1 MLDQIDLNKRIDKE
15 AYKSAVTL
23 LCAKIGELQ
32 RSVREE
38 QVAVLVLLEGWDTAG
53 KGTLLGRIL
62 RPLDPRGFKVY
73 NVGKPS
79 EEELLRPYLWPFWSK
94 TPAKKQIVFMNRS
107 WYRRFL
113 EGRLDKILPENDVSE
128 AFEETRN
135 FERQL
140 RFSGTKLIK
149 FFVHISKK
157 EQKRRL
163 EELGD
168 RSASAWR
175 VSEAEWARHKRY
187 DELFALTDEMLHATD
202 TGASPWTILNGHDER
217 SAEVHMLSTMV
228 KALEEGIL
236 ENRDEL
242 LFHKK
247 KFLQNNAY
255 SSDSASLPET
265 ASGKAVAGALAELHI
280 NSLDNIDLTLSV
292 PKDKY
297 KKELPK
303 LQERLRE
310 IQYALYRERI
320 PAVVAFEGWDAA
332 GKGGAIKRL
341 TERLDPRGY
350 EVIPIASPS
359 AIELAHYHLW
369 RFWSVFPKAGHIAV
383 FDRTWYGRVL
393 VERIEG
399 FCQPDEWR
407 RAYNEIN
414 DMESQWRRYGAILV
428 KFWLHIDPD
437 EQLKRFENRKNDPE
451 RQWKITEEDWRNR
464 EKWPLYQEAVE
475 EMLLRTSLPH
485 ATWTVVE
492 ANNKEHARIKVLK
505 TVIDAALDV
514 FKAKRI
520 KI

>member
-1 MLDQIDLNKRIDKE
+1 MLDQIDLNRKIDKE
-15 AYKSAVTL
+15 VYKSAVTS
-23 LCAKIGELQ
+23 LCAKLAELQ

-38 QVAVLVLLEGWDTAG
+38 RVSVLVLLEGWDTAG

-79 EEELLRPYLWPFWSK
+79 EEEIMRPYLWPFWSK
-94 TPAKKQIVFMNRS
+94 TPAKGQIVFMNRS

-113 EGRLDKILPENDVSE
+113 EGRFDKLLPESEVSE
-128 AFEETRN
+128 AFDETRN

-140 RFSGTKLIK
+140 YLSGTKLVK
-149 FFVHISKK
+149 FFIHLSKK

-163 EELGD
+163 EGLGKS
-168 RSASAWR
+168 SASAWR
-175 VSEAEWARHKRY
+175 VSETEWARHKHY
-187 DELFALTDEMLHATD
+187 DDIFALTEEMLHATD
-202 TGASPWTILNGHDER
+202 TGTSPWAVVNGHDER
-217 SAEVHMLSTMV
+217 SAEVYMLSTMV
-228 KALEEGIL
+228 KAMEESIM

-242 LFHKK
+242 LFYKK
-247 KFLQNNAY
+247 KFLQNNA
-255 SSDSASLPET
+255 SHAERNSPSEAQSAKSGDLPM
-265 ASGKAVAGALAELHI
+265 VDLHI
-280 NSLDNIDLTLSV
+280 NSLDNIDLSLSV
-292 PKDKY
+292 PKSKY

-310 IQYALYRERI
+310 IQYTLYRERI

-350 EVIPIASPS
+350 EVMPIASPS
-359 AIELAHYHLW
+359 AVELAHYHLW
-369 RFWSVFPKAGHIAV
+369 RFWSVFPKAGHITV

-399 FCQPDEWR
+399 FCHSEEWK
-407 RAYNEIN
+407 RAYSEIN
-414 DMESQWRRYGAILV
+414 DMEAQWRRYGAILV
-428 KFWLHIDPD
+428 KFWMHIDQD
-437 EQLKRFENRKNDPE
+437 EQLRRFESRKNDPE
-451 RQWKITEEDWRNR
+451 RQWKITDEDWRNR
-464 EKWPLYQEAVE
+464 EKWPLYQDAVE
-475 EMLLRTSLPH
+475 EMLLRTNPPQ
-485 ATWTVVE
+485 APWTVVE

-505 TVIDAALDV
+505 TVIDAALSV
-514 FKAKRI
+514 FKARGV